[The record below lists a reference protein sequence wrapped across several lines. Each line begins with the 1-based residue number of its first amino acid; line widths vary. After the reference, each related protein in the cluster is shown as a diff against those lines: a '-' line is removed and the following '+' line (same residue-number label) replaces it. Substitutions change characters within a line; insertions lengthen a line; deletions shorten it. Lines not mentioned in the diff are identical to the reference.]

1 MRISDRI
8 FGAVVI
14 LGSFIYVMAARGIA
28 KPFFADPLGP
38 QAFPIGVGIVA
49 AICGLVM
56 VFSPD
61 EEPDWPE
68 MRSFLS
74 IVGSTIL
81 LIAYAY
87 ALKPMGFLVPTAIAS
102 AVISY
107 QITPAPMR
115 AVIYGFSISVGLFVL
130 FKFALG
136 LSLFAFPRDFF
147 G

>member
-8 FGAVVI
+8 FGAVVV
-14 LGSFIYVMAARGIA
+14 LGSAIYVMAARGIQ

-61 EEPDWPE
+61 DEPEWPE
-68 MRSFLS
+68 MRSFLAL
-74 IVGSTIL
+74 VGSTAL
-81 LIAYAY
+81 LVAYAY
-87 ALKPMGFLVPTAIAS
+87 ALKPMGFLVPTAVAS
-102 AVISY
+102 AIISF
-107 QITPAPMR
+107 QITPQPLR
-115 AVIYGFSISVGLFVL
+115 AALYGLGISVGLFVL
-130 FKFALG
+130 FKYALG
-136 LSLFAFPRDFF
+136 LSLFAFPREMF

>member
-14 LGSFIYVMAARGIA
+14 LGSFIYVMAARGIQ
-28 KPFFADPLGP
+28 KPFFSDPLGP

-68 MRSFLS
+68 MRSFLAL
-74 IVGSTIL
+74 VGSTAL
-81 LIAYAY
+81 LVAYAY
-87 ALKPMGFLVPTAIAS
+87 ALKPMGFLLPTAIAS

-107 QITPAPMR
+107 QITPAPAR
-115 AVIYGFSISVGLFVL
+115 AVIFGVGISVGLFVL
-130 FKFALG
+130 FRFALG
-136 LSLFAFPRDFF
+136 LSLFAFPREMF

>member
-14 LGSFIYVMAARGIA
+14 LGSFIYVMAARGIT

-61 EEPDWPE
+61 VEPDWPE

-115 AVIYGFSISVGLFVL
+115 AVIYGLSISVGLFVL

>member
-14 LGSFIYVMAARGIA
+14 LGSFIYVMAAQGIA

-87 ALKPMGFLVPTAIAS
+87 SLKPMGFLVPTAIAS

-115 AVIYGFSISVGLFVL
+115 AVIYGLGISVGLFVL

>member
-1 MRISDRI
+1 MRISDRV

-14 LGSFIYVMAARGIA
+14 LGAFIYGMSALNIA
-28 KPFFADPLGP
+28 TPFFSDPLGP
-38 QAFPIGVGIVA
+38 QSFPIGVAVVA

-68 MRSFLS
+68 LRSLGAIALS
-74 IVGSTIL
+74 TAL
-81 LIAYAY
+81 LVAYSY

-107 QITPAPMR
+107 QIAPNLPR
-115 AVIYGFSISVGLFVL
+115 AAIFGAGISLGLFAL
-130 FKFALG
+130 FRWGLG
-136 LSLFAFPRDFF
+136 LSLFAFPRDLF

>member
-14 LGSFIYVMAARGIA
+14 LGSFIYVMAARDIQ
-28 KPFFADPLGP
+28 KPFFSDPLGP

-61 EEPDWPE
+61 DEPDWPE
-68 MRSFLS
+68 MRSFLAL
-74 IVGSTIL
+74 VGSTAL
-81 LIAYAY
+81 LVAYAY

-102 AVISY
+102 AVIAY
-107 QITPAPMR
+107 QITPTPAR
-115 AVIYGFSISVGLFVL
+115 AVLYGVGISGGLFIL

-136 LSLFAFPRDFF
+136 LSLFAFPRALF

>member
-14 LGSFIYVMAARGIA
+14 LGSFIYVMAARGIQ
-28 KPFFADPLGP
+28 KPFFSDPLGP

-68 MRSFLS
+68 MRSFLAL
-74 IVGSTIL
+74 VGCTAL
-81 LIAYAY
+81 LVAYAY
-87 ALKPMGFLVPTAIAS
+87 ALKPMGFLVPTAVAS

-107 QITPAPMR
+107 QITPNATR
-115 AVIYGFSISVGLFVL
+115 AVIFGVCISGGLFAL

-136 LSLFAFPRDFF
+136 LSLFAFPREMF